1 MSYTKLVIFAVIG
14 ILLIG
19 AVHLLKLKR
28 SNGEALPIVTMATD
42 SQLQK
47 PVETNS
53 LGTPVKISQKNGE
66 RFSYPPGSYS
76 ETLKAADGLTRSYL
90 IHVPVGYDPKNEYSL
105 VVALHGGFGSGESME
120 KQTRMSDLADKKG
133 FIVVYPDGVANANGV
148 RAWNAGNCCGAPSK
162 NNVDDVGYMRQLVA
176 SLESTYSVDTKKV
189 FAMGMSNGAMLSN
202 RLVCEAS
209 DVFAAV
215 APVSGT
221 PQVAVCNPKRPI
233 PILMVHGT
241 SDAIVPFNGGVGTS
255 FVTKDNSFI
264 SVAQALSDWSGRNKC
279 FGKEVVTSI
288 PPLTN
293 DGITVD
299 KIMYSGCVAETIL
312 YRINGGTH
320 SWPGGTQARA
330 QESAAPSQSFDAS
343 ETIWTFFS
351 SF

>member
-1 MSYTKLVIFAVIG
+1 MSYTKLVIFTACSAILVASVHFLKPRESTKEVLPPVSIAVG
-14 ILLIG
+14 G
-19 AVHLLKLKR
+19 QV
-28 SNGEALPIVTMATD
+28 
-42 SQLQK
+42 QK
-47 PVETNS
+47 PVGIDS
-53 LGTPVKISQKNGE
+53 AGVPVKASQNTSGKSS
-66 RFSYPPGSYS
+66 FSSGSYS
-76 ETLKAADGLTRSYL
+76 KTLKTSDGLARTYL
-90 IHVPVGYDPKNEYSL
+90 VHVPVGYDPKKEYSL

-120 KQTRMSDLADKKG
+120 KQTRMSDLADKNG

-162 NNVDDVGYMRQLVA
+162 NNIDDVGYMRQLVT

-202 RLVCEAS
+202 RLACEAS

-221 PQVAVCNPKRPI
+221 PQVAVCNPTRPI

-241 SDAIVPFNGGVGTS
+241 SDAVVPFNGGVGTS

-264 SVAQALSDWSGRNKC
+264 SVTQALSDWSSRNAC
-279 FGKEVVTSI
+279 LGKEVVTSI

-293 DGITVD
+293 DGITID
-299 KIMYSGCVAETIL
+299 KIAYTNCAAATVL

-320 SWPGGTQARA
+320 SWLGGTQARA
-330 QESAAPSQSFDAS
+330 QESAAPSQSFNAS
-343 ETIWTFFS
+343 KTIWEFFS
-351 SF
+351 SL